1 MAIDAVAL
9 EPPRSRPLLV
19 GRWGWLPSNVALL
32 LGALLLGGILAL
44 SLLAPV
50 ISPYDPIAPDYSA
63 ALLPPSRAHPFG
75 TDNFGR
81 DVFTRTIY
89 AARTD
94 LQLGFFSVVFA
105 WSLGN
110 ALGMAAGFF
119 SGRVDGLIMRL
130 VDTVV
135 AFPFLVLQIGIV
147 AMLGPG
153 VKNMY
158 IGLTLVGWTAY
169 ARLMRGEILVVRN
182 LEYMAAAKALGFRTR
197 RQLLR
202 HALPNV
208 VTPTITF
215 AMSDMVLC
223 ILSATALS
231 YLGLGVQP
239 PRPEWGQ
246 MITEGKTY
254 LAQQWWMVTFP
265 GLAIVLTGLGLSLLG
280 DGIADRLRP
289 R

>member
-1 MAIDAVAL
+1 MAVDAIA
-9 EPPRSRPLLV
+9 PATPRFRLMLARP
-19 GRWGWLPSNVALL
+19 WSWLPGHTS
-32 LGALLLGGILAL
+32 LLLGGLILGGIIAL
-44 SLLAPV
+44 AVFAPL
-50 ISPYDPIAPDYSA
+50 ISPYDPIKPDYGS
-63 ALLPPSRAHPFG
+63 ALLPPSSTHLFG

-81 DVFTRTIY
+81 DIFTRTIY
-89 AARTD
+89 AARID

-105 WSLGN
+105 WMLGN
-110 ALGMAAGFF
+110 ALGLLAGFF
-119 SGRVDGLIMRL
+119 GGKVDTLVMRL
-130 VDTVV
+130 LDTVV

-169 ARLMRGEILVVRN
+169 TRLIRGEILVVRK
-182 LEYMAAAKALGFRTR
+182 LEYMDAARALGFRPA
-197 RQLLR
+197 RQIWR

-223 ILSATALS
+223 ILAATSLS
-231 YLGLGVQP
+231 FLGLGVQP
-239 PRPEWGQ
+239 PDPEWGQ

-265 GLAIVLTGLGLSLLG
+265 GLAIVLTGIGLSLLG
-280 DGIADRLRP
+280 DGVADRLRP
-289 R
+289 K

>member
-1 MAIDAVAL
+1 MALGMPAAQ
-9 EPPRSRPLLV
+9 PRPISRRIAFPWRRLV
-19 GRWGWLPSNVALL
+19 GNHALL
-32 LGALLLGGILAL
+32 LGAALL
-44 SLLAPV
+44 SLIVLLAVAIPWL
-50 ISPYDPIAPDYSA
+50 SPYDPIATDYSA
-63 ALLPPSRAHPFG
+63 ALSPPSREHLFG

-81 DVFTRTIY
+81 DIFTRVAY
-89 AARTD
+89 GARID

-105 WSLGN
+105 WLLGCG
-110 ALGMAAGFF
+110 LGLVAGFF
-119 SGRVDGLIMRL
+119 GGKVDSLIMRL

-153 VKNMY
+153 VRNMY

-169 ARLMRGEILVVRN
+169 TRLMRGEILAIRN
-182 LEYMAAAKALGFRTR
+182 LDYMTAANALGFRTR

-202 HALPNV
+202 HALPNA

-231 YLGLGVQP
+231 FLGLGVQP
-239 PRPEWGQ
+239 PQPEWGQ
-246 MITEGKTY
+246 MITEGKIF
-254 LAQQWWMVTFP
+254 LVNAWWIVTIP
-265 GLAIVLTGLGLSLLG
+265 GLAIVVTGIALSLIG
-280 DGIADRLRP
+280 DGLADWLRP

>member
-1 MAIDAVAL
+1 MAVDTVAVDTLVHPRLRLRGIVRLPGNLAL
-9 EPPRSRPLLV
+9 VFGILIV
-19 GRWGWLPSNVALL
+19 
-32 LGALLLGGILAL
+32 GGILAV
-44 SLLAPV
+44 SLLAPLFT
-50 ISPYDPIAPDYSA
+50 PYHPTKPDYGA
-63 ALLPPSRAHPFG
+63 ALRAPSRDHLFG
-75 TDNFGR
+75 TDNYGR

-89 AARTD
+89 AARID

-105 WSLGN
+105 WILGSTIG
-110 ALGMAAGFF
+110 AIAGFF
-119 SGRVDGLIMRL
+119 GGRTDSSIMRVL
-130 VDTVV
+130 DTVV

-153 VKNMY
+153 VKNMF

-169 ARLMRGEILVVRN
+169 TRIIRGEILVVKN
-182 LEYMAAAKALGFRTR
+182 LEYMSAAKALGFRTR

-208 VTPTITF
+208 ITPAITF
-215 AMSDMVLC
+215 AMSDIVLC

-239 PRPEWGQ
+239 PRAEWGQ

-265 GLAIVLTGLGLSLLG
+265 GLAIVVTGLGLSLLG

>member
-1 MAIDAVAL
+1 MAVDAVAQETPRFRPML
-9 EPPRSRPLLV
+9 ARRWDWLPRST
-19 GRWGWLPSNVALL
+19 ALL
-32 LGALLLGGILAL
+32 LGVVILGGIILL

-50 ISPYDPIAPDYSA
+50 ISPYDPIKPDYGA
-63 ALLPPSRAHPFG
+63 ALLPPSSVHLFG

-81 DVFTRTIY
+81 DIFTRAIY
-89 AARTD
+89 AARID

-105 WSLGN
+105 WLLGC
-110 ALGMAAGFF
+110 ALGLLAGFF
-119 SGRVDGLIMRL
+119 GGRVDSLVMRL

-169 ARLMRGEILVVRN
+169 ARLIRGEILVVRK
-182 LEYMAAAKALGFRTR
+182 LEYMDAAKALGYRPS
-197 RQLLR
+197 RQILR
-202 HALPNV
+202 HALPNA

-215 AMSDMVLC
+215 AMSDIVLC

-231 YLGLGVQP
+231 FLGLGVQP
-239 PRPEWGQ
+239 PDPEWGQ

-254 LAQQWWMVTFP
+254 LGQQWWMVTFP
-265 GLAIVLTGLGLSLLG
+265 GLAIVLTGIGLSLLG
-280 DGIADRLRP
+280 DGVADALRP
-289 R
+289 K